1 MKNPTILPI
10 LLVAAMTA
18 CNSDK
23 TQDFIPGTYVNHAEG
38 DYSVASDTL
47 IIKSQE
53 NNSYLIHRKI
63 GFHTIRNGKP
73 GKEQYEKEEW
83 RATYNT
89 ENKTLTETSKGK
101 VITPL
106 PEANKLL
113 VERSEY
119 LKIN

>member
-1 MKNPTILPI
+1 MKKQTILPV
-10 LLVAAMTA
+10 LLALTIAA

-23 TQDFIPGTYVNHAEG
+23 IKSSIAGTYVNSAEG
-38 DYSVASDTL
+38 EYSSAKDTL
-47 IIKSQE
+47 VIE
-53 NNSYLIHRKI
+53 EAEGNAFLIHRKI
-63 GFHTIRNGKP
+63 GFHIIRNGKP

-83 RATYNT
+83 RATYN
-89 ENKTLTETSKGK
+89 EESKSLIETSKGR

-106 PEANKLL
+106 PKENKLL